1 MKNNKI
7 AAIIIFFIIT
17 ITIMF
22 WRNTENNNNK
32 SLGYYRTDING
43 FKSIYGEL
51 TNSLD
56 AFVDSPNIEN
66 YAEVQ
71 YLMGRAIGRLGS
83 LDRTM
88 SECYKMGLL
97 QEDKLKY
104 KDSDVTVIVARIV
117 KDSKKLMNQSIKLI
131 DNKIIMDKSVINSVY
146 EELRYVK
153 DLMMP
158 YYDNID

>member
-7 AAIIIFFIIT
+7 TAIIIFFIVT
-17 ITIMF
+17 IALMF
-22 WRNTENNNNK
+22 WISTEKNNNK
-32 SLGYYRTDING
+32 SLSYYKTDLEG
-43 FKSIYGEL
+43 FKSIYSDL

-56 AFVDSPNIEN
+56 TFIKSPNIEN

-71 YLMGRAIGRLGS
+71 YLMGRTIGRLGS

-117 KDSKKLMNQSIKLI
+117 KDSKKLINESIELI
-131 DNKIIMDKSVINSVY
+131 DNKIIMDEVVINSVY
-146 EELRYVK
+146 EELMSVN
-153 DLMMP
+153 DLMKP
-158 YYDNID
+158 YYDTVD

>member
-7 AAIIIFFIIT
+7 IVIIIFCVIT
-17 ITIMF
+17 IALMF
-22 WRNTENNNNK
+22 WSNTENNYNR
-32 SLGYYRTDING
+32 SLGYYRTDLDG
-43 FKSIYGEL
+43 FKSIYFEL
-51 TNSLD
+51 TNLLD
-56 AFVDSPNIEN
+56 TFIDSPNIEN

-71 YLMGRAIGRLGS
+71 YIIGRTIGRLGS

-88 SECYKMGLL
+88 SECYKLGLL

-104 KDSDVTVIVARIV
+104 KDSDVTVIVARII
-117 KDSKKLMNQSIKLI
+117 KDFKKSMNESIELK
-131 DNKIIMDKSVINSVY
+131 DNKVVIDEKVIKTAY
-146 EELRYVK
+146 EELRSVN

>member
-1 MKNNKI
+1 MKNHKI
-7 AAIIIFFIIT
+7 IVIIIFCVIT
-17 ITIMF
+17 IALMF
-22 WRNTENNNNK
+22 WSDTENKYNR
-32 SLGYYRTDING
+32 SLGYYRTDLDG

-56 AFVDSPNIEN
+56 TFIDSPNIEN

-71 YLMGRAIGRLGS
+71 FIIGRTIGRLGS
-83 LDRTM
+83 LDKTM
-88 SECYKMGLL
+88 SECYKLGLL

-104 KDSDVTVIVARIV
+104 KDSDVTVIVARII
-117 KDSKKLMNQSIKLI
+117 KDLKKSVNESIELR
-131 DNKIIMDKSVINSVY
+131 DNKIIIDEKVIKTAY
-146 EELRYVK
+146 EELRSVN